1 LSAKCPC
8 SRSHEESL
16 GALSKEFS
24 GFQFVAVQS
33 NTDEDETVSAFHFQ
47 QSGLPFPVIRDVQ
60 ARIANQFGALK
71 TPHAFIVGP
80 QGQCWFNGGVDDT
93 KDASK
98 ATKFFL
104 KTALSDLVAGR
115 EPKEKNVRTLGCV
128 IKR

>member
-1 LSAKCPC
+1 M
-8 SRSHEESL
+8 
-16 GALSKEFS
+16 
-24 GFQFVAVQS
+24 AVQS